1 MRRIGVHVRSLRTPI
16 IREGDDVARIVVD
29 TLLDS
34 LREDRYELMDRD
46 VLAITESLVARAQG
60 NYVTL
65 GEVEKDLKAKFP
77 GEEIGVVFPIL
88 SRNRFFLILKA
99 IARAFSRVYLLLS
112 YPYDEV
118 GNPIM
123 DMEQMDE
130 AGINPGTDFLT
141 EEDYHRLLGAGF
153 KHPFTGINYI
163 ELYKSAAVN
172 DNIVIGFANDPVAVL
187 RFTQDVLAADIHSRA
202 RTKRLLRKAG
212 ARRVFSLDEICTA
225 SVNGD
230 GYHPQF
236 GLLGSNFA
244 AEEKLKLFP
253 RDGQAFVESVQERVK
268 ILTGKHVE
276 VMIYGDGAFKDPV
289 AKIWELADPV
299 VAPAYTSG
307 LDGTTNEIKL
317 KYLADSELSGLP
329 KGEIDEA
336 MKRRIKEKKTALVG
350 QMVAQGTTP
359 RRLTDL
365 LGSLADLSSGSGDKG
380 TPVVL
385 IQGYFDD
392 YSVDDSAGS
401 LTSAAREVI

>member
-16 IREGDDVARIVVD
+16 IREGDDVVRIVVES
-29 TLLDS
+29 LLKS
-34 LREDRYELMDRD
+34 LEEDRYELADRD

-60 NYVTL
+60 NYITL
-65 GEVEKDLKAKFP
+65 DKVEKDLKTKFAC
-77 GEEIGVVFPIL
+77 EKIGVVFPIL

-99 IARAFSRVYLLLS
+99 IARTFSHIHLLLS

-123 DMEQMDE
+123 DMERMDE
-130 AGINPGTDFLT
+130 AGINPGSDYLT
-141 EEDYHRLLGAGF
+141 EEDYRRLLGEGF
-153 KHPFTGINYI
+153 THPFTGIDYVR
-163 ELYKSAAVN
+163 LYKAAAVN
-172 DNIVIGFANDPVAVL
+172 DNVVVGFANDPTAVL
-187 RFTQDVLAADIHSRA
+187 EFTRDVLAADIHSRE

-212 ARRVFSLDEICTA
+212 ARKVYGLDEICTA
-225 SVNGD
+225 PVDGS
-230 GYHPQF
+230 GYHPRF

-253 RDGQAFVESVQERVK
+253 RDGQVFVESVQERIR
-268 ILTGKHVE
+268 ILTGKNVE
-276 VMIYGDGAFKDPV
+276 VMIYGDGAFKDPA

-307 LDGTTNEIKL
+307 LDGTTNEVKL

-329 KGEIDEA
+329 KSEIEEA
-336 MKRRIKEKKTALVG
+336 MKRRIKEKKATLVG
-350 QMVAQGTTP
+350 QMEAQGTTP

-392 YSVDDSAGS
+392 YSVDSH
-401 LTSAAREVI
+401 TRTNVRKVI

>member
-29 TLLDS
+29 TLMSS
-34 LREDRYELMDRD
+34 LREDGYELRDRD

-65 GEVEKDLKAKFP
+65 DQVEKP
-77 GEEIGVVFPIL
+77 ESPVSRCWIGVVFPIL

-130 AGINPGTDFLT
+130 AGINPGTDYLT
-141 EEDYHRLLGAGF
+141 EEDYRRLLGNGF
-153 KHPFTGINYI
+153 KHPFTGIDYV
-163 ELYKSAAVN
+163 ELYKTAAVN
-172 DNIVIGFANDPVAVL
+172 DNIVIGFANDPAAIL
-187 RFTQDVLAADIHSRA
+187 RFTRDVLAADIHSRE

-212 ARRVFSLDEICTA
+212 ARLVHSLDEICTA
-225 SVNGD
+225 PVDGS

-253 RDGQAFVESVQERVK
+253 RDGQAFVEEVQER
-268 ILTGKHVE
+268 IRMLTGKNVE
-276 VMIYGDGAFKDPV
+276 VMIC
-289 AKIWELADPV
+289 
-299 VAPAYTSG
+299 
-307 LDGTTNEIKL
+307 GTGHL
-317 KYLADSELSGLP
+317 
-329 KGEIDEA
+329 
-336 MKRRIKEKKTALVG
+336 RI
-350 QMVAQGTTP
+350 
-359 RRLTDL
+359 R
-365 LGSLADLSSGSGDKG
+365 
-380 TPVVL
+380 
-385 IQGYFDD
+385 
-392 YSVDDSAGS
+392 
-401 LTSAAREVI
+401 

>member
-1 MRRIGVHVRSLRTPI
+1 MRRIGVHVRSLRTPV

-29 TLLDS
+29 TLVAS
-34 LREDRYELMDRD
+34 LEEDGYELRDRD

-60 NYVTL
+60 NYVTIDQ
-65 GEVEKDLKAKFP
+65 VVKDLKAKFP

-99 IARAFSRVYLLLS
+99 IAGAFSRVYLLLS
-112 YPYDEV
+112 YPHDEV

-123 DMEQMDE
+123 DIERMDE

-141 EEDYHRLLGAGF
+141 EEDYRRLLGDGF
-153 KHPFTGINYI
+153 KHPFTGIDYI

-172 DNIVIGFANDPVAVL
+172 NNIVIGFANDPAAVL

-202 RTKRLLRKAG
+202 RTKRLLQKAG
-212 ARRVFSLDEICTA
+212 ARTVYGLDEICTA
-225 SVNGD
+225 PVDGS
-230 GYHPQF
+230 GYHPQY

-244 AEEKLKLFP
+244 AGDKLKLFP
-253 RDGQAFVESVQERVK
+253 REGQAFVERVQER
-268 ILTGKHVE
+268 IRIMTGKNVE
-276 VMIYGDGAFKDPV
+276 VMIYGDGAFKDP
-289 AKIWELADPV
+289 AAQIWELADPV

-307 LDGTTNEIKL
+307 LAGTPNEVKL

-329 KGEIDEA
+329 KSELDEA
-336 MKRRIKEKKTALVG
+336 MKKRIKEKKASLVG
-350 QMVAQGTTP
+350 QMEAQGTTP

-365 LGSLADLSSGSGDKG
+365 LGSLADLTSGSGDKG

-401 LTSAAREVI
+401 LAPAMRGAI